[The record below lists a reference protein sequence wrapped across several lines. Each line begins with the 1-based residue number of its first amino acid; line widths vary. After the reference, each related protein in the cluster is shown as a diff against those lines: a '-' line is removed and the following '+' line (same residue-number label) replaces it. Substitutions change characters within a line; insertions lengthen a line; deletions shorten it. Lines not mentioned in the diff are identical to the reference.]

1 MLSVDDASMTPTRV
15 EEIQSFARQTVS
27 LETPIGDDDGS
38 ELGHLIEDRDAIA
51 PDQAVADVMMREQI
65 AKVLESLD
73 GREQRVLRLRFGLED
88 GHARTLE
95 EIGREIGLTRERIR
109 QIEAGALRKL
119 RHPSRSRKLR
129 GLTAV

>member
-1 MLSVDDASMTPTRV
+1 
-15 EEIQSFARQTVS
+15 
-27 LETPIGDDDGS
+27 
-38 ELGHLIEDRDAIA
+38 
-51 PDQAVADVMMREQI
+51 MMREQL

-73 GREQRVLRLRFGLED
+73 GREQRILRLRYGLDD

-129 GLTAV
+129 GLVAV